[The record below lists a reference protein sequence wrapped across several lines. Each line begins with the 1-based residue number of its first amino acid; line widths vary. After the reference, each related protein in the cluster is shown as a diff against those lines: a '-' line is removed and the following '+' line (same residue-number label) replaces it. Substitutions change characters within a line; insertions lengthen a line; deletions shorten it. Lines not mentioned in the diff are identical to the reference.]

1 MLFAPTHKRTS
12 GCKDHANLNTR
23 TTMTRANSERLR
35 KCGFS
40 TEGARNIVKEKRE
53 QLKHKERAMA
63 AKLREFKRSAT
74 VNFLG
79 KAKAVDVMERPWEY
93 AMLLGG
99 GASGV
104 AENDGHM
111 SARARTHWYNLRDT
125 LKAAGVMGSHG
136 IPHHA
141 RVTPVGCDGGADG
154 AAAVKRGTW
163 REEVRNCLI
172 KAGLI
177 IAVHD
182 VVKHGVA
189 MQLVL
194 INAPTSRLHLQAN
207 RLKLENWLKTGSV
220 GDIEMMMETDDTTTT
235 MDDANHV
242 FTAAERLLLIHG
254 IVSSTTLVERD
265 ADGRPLGGQVSILL
279 SPIVASFFP
288 LHDRNANHAL
298 LHKFG
303 LHAPEAAAAGGDG
316 EGQGNHLMGLR
327 TRLHLMFQRLWLA
340 DGDFDEIRNH
350 FGDEVGFYYA
360 WLSHYTTWLGAL
372 APVGITVSFVT
383 GMVSSDN
390 ATKVRNIWGVFIILW
405 ATLYLCYWARRNNEL
420 TIRWQL
426 TGLENLETP
435 RHEFR
440 PEKEVDPV
448 THEETFPHGPRHYAV
463 WKRVT
468 KTSVLVP
475 IMLLVVCVL
484 AVFVVFIFWFELWII
499 FDWGKCTERNEK
511 VALDYCVD
519 QSGKATSKMCLAVP
533 SALKC
538 SDSVQGNPISP
549 FAGWAMELCPGLMEA
564 LFFELMLGFF
574 RAIVDRLCL
583 WQNWRIQQHYDK
595 AFAIQIFTMEFIG
608 M

>member
-1 MLFAPTHKRTS
+1 
-12 GCKDHANLNTR
+12 LNTSA
-23 TTMTRANSERLR
+23 TMPTKL
-35 KCGFS
+35 GFS
-40 TEGARNIVKEKRE
+40 TEGARNIVKEKHE

-79 KAKAVDVMERPWEY
+79 KAKAVDGAKAEDARPWEY

-99 GASGV
+99 GVSGV

-111 SARARTHWYNLRDT
+111 SARASTHWYNLRDT
-125 LKAAGVMGSHG
+125 LKAAGVMGHRMS
-136 IPHHA
+136 HA
-141 RVTPVGCDGGADG
+141 RVTPAGCDG
-154 AAAVKRGTW
+154 AAVEWGTW
-163 REEVRNCLI
+163 REEVRNGLI

-189 MQLVL
+189 VQLVL

-220 GDIEMMMETDDTTTT
+220 GDIEMMLETDDTTTT

-254 IVSSTTLVERD
+254 IVSGTTLVERD

-279 SPIVASFFP
+279 SPIVESFFP
-288 LHDRNANHAL
+288 LHDRDANHAL

-303 LHAPEAAAAGGDG
+303 LHAPEAAVAGGE
-316 EGQGNHLMGLR
+316 EGSLMGLR

-383 GMVSSDN
+383 GVVSSDN

-440 PEKEVDPV
+440 PEKEVDPI
-448 THEETFPHGPRHYAV
+448 THEETFPHGSRHYAV

-519 QSGKATSKMCLAVP
+519 QSGKATSKMCPAVP

-564 LFFELMLGFF
+564 LFFELMLAIF
-574 RAIVDRLCL
+574 RAIVDRVCR